1 MIYHADKIISQH
13 CVLTIYKEIR
23 YVFFETL
30 QYFIFFNFKLNNV
43 GNVFPDQ
50 GATGSD
56 YPCNVSIAPTCT
68 PVKKQLIPGP
78 KVINKLYLNYSEKQ
92 ISCFL
97 GVYPIKIVENLIDSN
112 CNISDKSIK
121 TKQKWCFF
129 FPTKFMLL

>member
-1 MIYHADKIISQH
+1 MLQQNWKQKEQFWYILDAVSITVDKKKISKLWYITLIKIISQH

-78 KVINKLYLNYSEKQ
+78 KVINKLLEL
-92 ISCFL
+92 FR
-97 GVYPIKIVENLIDSN
+97 ET
-112 CNISDKSIK
+112 DK
-121 TKQKWCFF
+121 
-129 FPTKFMLL
+129 LLFGCLPN